1 MAPVNGIEPS
11 TGLHIWWQG
20 LWMTRAPG
28 ISLNQLSY
36 VTRRDF
42 LKDTILDLLQVSG
55 VMVVGVSDWCIVHKG
70 FQRTPSYFCCR

>member
-1 MAPVNGIEPS
+1 
-11 TGLHIWWQG
+11 
-20 LWMTRAPG
+20 MTRAPG

-55 VMVVGVSDWCIVHKG
+55 VVVGVSDWCIVHKEH
-70 FQRTPSYFCCR
+70 QRTPVCFSCR